1 MSDDPSTNSVTRPW
15 GRLLARSFVAVVL
28 VSFVLGVVAAVV
40 GRSTTRLG
48 EGAGGLFAFPSLV
61 TTVLALASIP
71 LAILIARR
79 SATRRIRS
87 TAVLV
92 GGAWIIAVGYIGVAH
107 ALDPCTNGWWD
118 ASSRIGGQRL
128 CERFG
133 SDLNWHTRFHLIAH
147 AAPAVLM
154 VWLYAIAV
162 RRFVEP
168 EDRGPTPQGPTT
180 RCSGTQSHRS
190 AR

>member
-1 MSDDPSTNSVTRPW
+1 MSDDLSTNATTLRW
-15 GRLLARSFVAVVL
+15 GRLLAGSFAAVVL
-28 VSFVLGVVAAVV
+28 VSFALGIVAAVV

-61 TTVLALASIP
+61 TTALALASIP
-71 LAILIARR
+71 LAIVIARR

-87 TAVLV
+87 AAVLV
-92 GGAWIIAVGYIGVAH
+92 GGAWVIAVGYIGVAH

-118 ASSRIGGQRL
+118 TSSRIGGQRL

-133 SDLNWHTRFHLIAH
+133 SDLNWHTRFHLLAH

-154 VWLYAIAV
+154 VWLYAAAV

-168 EDRGPTPQGPTT
+168 AARVPTPAHGPTT
-180 RCSGTQSHRS
+180 RCSGTP
-190 AR
+190 